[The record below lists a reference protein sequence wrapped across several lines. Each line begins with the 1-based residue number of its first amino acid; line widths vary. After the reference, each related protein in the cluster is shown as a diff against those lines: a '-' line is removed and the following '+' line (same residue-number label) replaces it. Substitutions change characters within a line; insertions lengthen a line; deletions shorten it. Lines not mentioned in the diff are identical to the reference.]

1 MKKVLGTIL
10 TGAILIA
17 CGEGKHTPIAIAASA
32 TGSNT
37 AETTSNTASE
47 QNNNTATASA
57 TTTVAATTTSTVAPA
72 AEEKKEDFSK
82 GMTLIANSDCLTCH
96 KLNEKV
102 IGPAYK
108 EVAKKYAYT
117 PANVKMLAG
126 KIIKGGAGNWGPIP
140 MTAHAALSQ
149 ADAESM
155 VKYILN
161 LKK

>member
-17 CGEGKHTPIAIAASA
+17 CGEGKHTPIATPASA
-32 TGSNT
+32 T
-37 AETTSNTASE
+37 AS
-47 QNNNTATASA
+47 T